1 MSRADFNDYLPFP
14 GILPTLSFGMK
25 NVGMNLTYIPETV
38 VRDIAKAKV
47 LDPNVGGV
55 FFLQFKFRLPSQ
67 SH

>member
-1 MSRADFNDYLPFP
+1 MR
-14 GILPTLSFGMK
+14 
-25 NVGMNLTYIPETV
+25 NVGINLTYIPETV

-55 FFLQFKFRLPSQ
+55 FFLQFKFRIPSQ

>member
-1 MSRADFNDYLPFP
+1 
-14 GILPTLSFGMK
+14 
-25 NVGMNLTYIPETV
+25 MNLTYIPETV

-55 FFLQFKFRLPSQ
+55 FFLQFKFRLTSQ